1 MLPLQKKTRKQNMI
15 DANYLFFNHATS
27 KEVEVDIDISSLVKT
42 VDAAARISC
51 LSTFVIDFDSH
62 ELLYRSEQLVYIDE
76 STVKDKQRE
85 CANPYWSIIS
95 ENTLEKLQ
103 QIRNHYIMPGKQL
116 SGNDYTNHVCTIDYP
131 IIIRNHEL
139 FITQKFTPLVMRK
152 DGITKIGMF
161 TINYLNKK
169 DIESSIIAPSGKR
182 FRFNFEECQFDE
194 YDLGITLSLVEKAI
208 LHRAR
213 MGMTNEEI
221 AKSLYISINT
231 VKTHRLRI
239 FKKLQVETINEALA
253 VIGNYQLI

>member
-1 MLPLQKKTRKQNMI
+1 ML
-15 DANYLFFNHATS
+15 DANYLFFNHATL
-27 KEVEVDIDISSLVKT
+27 KEDNGNIDTKLLIKT

-51 LSTFVIDFDSH
+51 LSAFVVDFDSH
-62 ELLYRSEQLVYIDE
+62 ELVYRSEHLVYIDE
-76 STVKDKQRE
+76 STINDKQRD
-85 CANPYWSIIS
+85 CANPYWSIVS
-95 ENTLEKLQ
+95 DETLENLMM
-103 QIRNHYIMPGKQL
+103 IRNNYILPGKQL
-116 SGNDYTNHVCTIDYP
+116 SDDEYANHICTIDFP
-131 IIIRNHEL
+131 IILRNHEL
-139 FITQKFTPLVMRK
+139 FITQKFTPLVMRN

-161 TINYLNKK
+161 TINYSNKK
-169 DIESSIIAPSGKR
+169 AFESFIIVPSGKR
-182 FRFNFEECQFDE
+182 FRFNFDERRYDE

-221 AKSLYISINT
+221 AKNLYISINT